1 MGPASYHKEIM
12 ALVAFIT
19 TSLKVFACI
28 WALMTLAVGAS
39 FAPTKNDSCQ
49 FLFFYFVLVFSTDRL
64 MIIWLSV
71 GNHFVTHTVTL
82 PVAVVS
88 LQQLDDA
95 NRGTVSTGVPDT
107 HAANAIAKGPVDEQ
121 VAPLSVLITSERN
134 CCTCS
139 PRDSSSRISPKELEG
154 GGPHSKLLM

>member
-1 MGPASYHKEIM
+1 MPEGRRKQEQATGM
-12 ALVAFIT
+12 
-19 TSLKVFACI
+19 
-28 WALMTLAVGAS
+28 GAS
-39 FAPTKNDSCQ
+39 FAPTKNDS
-49 FLFFYFVLVFSTDRL
+49 F
-64 MIIWLSV
+64 